1 MSKQHRNLGKSRKTL
16 VAAAPRDRRGSCG
29 SVKSPLDSSPLE
41 LAGAT
46 RRLMLV
52 VSLFVAFTCSL
63 NAGVAQAQVAFSEDA
78 YRALA
83 DADSPDTIPVGTKI
97 TLQN

>member
-1 MSKQHRNLGKSRKTL
+1 
-16 VAAAPRDRRGSCG
+16 
-29 SVKSPLDSSPLE
+29 
-41 LAGAT
+41 
-46 RRLMLV
+46 MLV

-97 TLQN
+97 TLQNWQRYKKFMPVQIQAVFSGQYPLHIGSEPMYTMAVGPAHDF